1 MTNWQNIY
9 EMKVMGIMWL
19 LLLLLLFGRNY
30 YIFITSS
37 QPSKKIE

>member
-1 MTNWQNIY
+1 MTNWQNTY
-9 EMKVMGIMWL
+9 EMKVMEIMWL
-19 LLLLLLFGRNY
+19 LLLLFGGNY

>member
-1 MTNWQNIY
+1 MTNWQNTY
-9 EMKVMGIMWL
+9 EMKVMEIMWL
-19 LLLLLLFGRNY
+19 LLLLLFGGNY